1 MGEEV
6 ERERR
11 DHPSLTS
18 LVSSKSHLF
27 PAIANT
33 ILAGPNLF
41 SSVIHSCKTSNVASF
56 VMSYTIIA
64 AAAFL

>member
-1 MGEEV
+1 MGEEE

-18 LVSSKSHLF
+18 FVSSKSHLF

-33 ILAGPNLF
+33 ILAGPNLL
-41 SSVIHSCKTSNVASF
+41 SILVRLQT
-56 VMSYTIIA
+56 
-64 AAAFL
+64 FLHL